1 MIHAAFIELLELL
14 IILFALAYPLG
25 LLIARLV
32 QGDSRSLNLFWPL
45 ENALYRITGIDPDH
59 EMDWKEYA
67 LHLMI
72 FSVTGAIAL
81 YALLRVQGSHP
92 LNPQHRPDVP
102 SDLAFNIAMSFV
114 TNTNWQS
121 YVGETTLSY
130 LTQMLGLTVQ
140 NFLSA
145 ASGMA
150 VLFALVR
157 GFTRLNTSR
166 IGNFWVDLTR
176 ANLYVLLPLAI
187 VLSVL
192 LISQGVVQSLTPD
205 QPLKTLE
212 CFHST
217 VGRSDGYRDCPEG
230 CLNAQIIP
238 LGPVAS
244 QIAIKQLGT
253 NGGGYFHANSA
264 HPFENPTPLS
274 NFLELLSILLLPAA
288 LCFTFGSLVGD
299 LRQGMVIVGSMTL
312 VFGGLALVEIWTE
325 QRGNPALSQ
334 LGLDARANLSQSGG
348 NMEGKETRFGIIASA
363 LWAIAT
369 TAGSN
374 GSVNSMLDSFTP
386 IGGLL
391 PMGLMQVGEVIFG
404 GVGSGL
410 YSMLVFAMIAVFIAG
425 LMIGRTPEY
434 LGKKIEA
441 FEMKMAALVILIPAI
456 LILMGTA
463 VSVMVEPGRSAVGN
477 PGPHGFSEILYAFS
491 SAASNNGSAF
501 AGITSLT
508 PYYNLVLGVT
518 MFIARLGGAIP
529 VLAIAGHLALKKTS
543 PAGAGTLSTDNGLF
557 LVLLIAIVLI
567 TGALTFIPALVLGPV
582 VEHLLLFRETH
593 SSS

>member
-1 MIHAAFIELLELL
+1 MIQTALIELLEFL
-14 IILFALAYPLG
+14 ISLFVLAYPLG
-25 LLIARLV
+25 RSIASLV
-32 QGDSRSLNLFWPL
+32 QGDSRWLKLFWPL
-45 ENALYRITGIDPDH
+45 ENALYRVSGIDPDH

-67 LHLMI
+67 LHFMA
-72 FSVTGAIAL
+72 FSVTGAMAL
-81 YALLRVQGSHP
+81 YSLLRVQGSLP

-114 TNTNWQS
+114 TNTNWQN
-121 YVGETTLSY
+121 YVGEATLSY

-150 VLFALVR
+150 VLFALSR
-157 GFTRLNTSR
+157 GFTRLNSSR

-176 ANLYVLLPLAI
+176 ANLYVLMPLA
-187 VLSVL
+187 VLLSVL
-192 LISQGVVQSLTPD
+192 LISQGVVQSFTPD
-205 QPLKTLE
+205 QPIKTLQSLNSSGVSWDGDSE
-212 CFHST
+212 CLG
-217 VGRSDGYRDCPEG
+217 VLGDE
-230 CLNAQIIP
+230 QIIP

-244 QIAIKQLGT
+244 QVAIKQLGT
-253 NGGGYFHANSA
+253 NGGGYFNANSA

-274 NFLELLSILLLPAA
+274 NFLELVSILLLPAA
-288 LCFTFGSLVGD
+288 LCFTFGVLVGN
-299 LRQGMVIVGSMTL
+299 LRQGMVILGGMTL
-312 VFGGLALVEIWTE
+312 VFGVFSLLEIWTE
-325 QRGNPALSQ
+325 QRGNPVLAR
-334 LGLDARANLSQSGG
+334 LGLDDRADLSQSGG
-348 NMEGKETRFGIIASA
+348 NMEGKETRLGIIGSA

-369 TAGSN
+369 TAASN

-386 IGGLL
+386 MGGLL
-391 PMGLMQVGEVIFG
+391 PMGLMQLGEVIFG

-441 FEMKMAALVILIPAI
+441 FEMQMAALVILIPPMLI
-456 LILMGTA
+456 LIGTA
-463 VSVMVEPGRSAVGN
+463 VSVMVEPGRSAMGN

-501 AGITSLT
+501 AGITSQT
-508 PYYNLVLGVT
+508 SYYNWVLGVM

-529 VLAIAGHLALKKTS
+529 VLAIAGHLAQKKIS
-543 PAGAGTLSTDNGLF
+543 PTGAGTLPTDNGLF

-567 TGALTFIPALVLGPV
+567 TGALTFIPALALGPV
-582 VEHLLLFRETH
+582 VEHLLLFRDAH
-593 SSS
+593 SSP